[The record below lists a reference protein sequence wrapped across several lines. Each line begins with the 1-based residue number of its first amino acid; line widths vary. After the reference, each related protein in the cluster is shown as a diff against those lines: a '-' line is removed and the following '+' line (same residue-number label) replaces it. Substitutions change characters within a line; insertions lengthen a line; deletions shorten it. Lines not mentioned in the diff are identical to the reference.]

1 MTGLFCRS
9 GREIIDILCGVKG
22 IDLNPKDCYGR
33 TPLMIACMTNNEE
46 AVRTLLAQPTIELFT
61 KDDQGRS
68 LDEYAQRNS
77 NIYKMLLDTR
87 RNPTEIQE
95 LARVKNILNNH
106 VVEKEN
112 RQEEGEEENK
122 EERIKTI
129 LENHAAE
136 DHINDVHTFNLD
148 ENVKYLNRSRRRE
161 KFKKERNVEKQFSSE
176 NVENYQG
183 RRHSIVSFVIRI
195 F

>member
-1 MTGLFCRS
+1 M
-9 GREIIDILCGVKG
+9 KG

-183 RRHSIVSFVIRI
+183 RRHSIVCFVIRI